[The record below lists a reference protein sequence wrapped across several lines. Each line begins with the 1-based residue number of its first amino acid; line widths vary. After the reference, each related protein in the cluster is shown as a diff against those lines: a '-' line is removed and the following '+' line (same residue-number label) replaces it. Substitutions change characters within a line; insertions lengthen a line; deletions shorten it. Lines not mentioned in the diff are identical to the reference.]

1 MTARPLII
9 EIVNTQRR
17 NQVVDLTHTVRE
29 HIRRA
34 GVTEGMLVVFSP
46 HTTAAITIN
55 ENYDPDVKHD
65 LLAKL
70 EKLVPMNE
78 DYYEH
83 VEGNSDAHVKAAMI
97 GNSATILIERGDLLL
112 GRWQGVYFCE
122 FDGPRERRVD
132 IKIFGA

>member
-1 MTARPLII
+1 M
-9 EIVNTQRR
+9 IV
-17 NQVVDLTHTVRE
+17 VS
-29 HIRRA
+29 
-34 GVTEGMLVVFSP
+34 GP
-46 HTTAAITIN
+46 HATAAVTIN

-97 GNSATILIERGDLLL
+97 GNSATILIDRGDLLL